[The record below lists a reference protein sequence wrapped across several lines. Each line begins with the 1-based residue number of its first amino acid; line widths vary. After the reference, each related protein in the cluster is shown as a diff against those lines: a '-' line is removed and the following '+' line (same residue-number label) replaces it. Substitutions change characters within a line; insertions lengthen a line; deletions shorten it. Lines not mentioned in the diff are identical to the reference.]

1 VLAFIVRRLLWSVL
15 LVAVITWITFV
26 IFIMLPEERRPG
38 SSRQGLV
45 TPNLQAQFD
54 LTGRSLPEAY
64 VLYLKHVAL
73 HLDFGES
80 LRQPLEV
87 QDVIL
92 EALPVTVSL
101 LVGGVVLWLFLG
113 FTIGLLSA
121 LRPRSLLD
129 RGMMVFVLIGV
140 SAHPVWLG
148 LMLSYF
154 LGFRW
159 HVTPTAGYCDF
170 VYDPSSASQCGG
182 PRYWAYHMILPWIT
196 FSLLF
201 AALYAR
207 MIRASLLENMNEDY
221 VRTAKGK
228 GAGEWRVVRHH
239 VLRNALLPVV
249 TMVGMDVGLAF
260 SGAIFIE
267 TVFQLPG
274 LGQEMYRALTTSDLP
289 VIMGVILVV
298 SVAVVIMNMIAD
310 ILYCVIDPRISLRG
324 GSSSEVSAPFRRRRF
339 RAQTQVTQS
348 PTEA

>member
-1 VLAFIVRRLLWSVL
+1 VLAFIVRRLFWAVL
-15 LVAVITWITFV
+15 LVCVITWITFI
-26 IFIMLPEERRPG
+26 IFLILPEERRPG
-38 SSRQGLV
+38 STRQGLT
-45 TPNLQAQFD
+45 TPNLQQQFD
-54 LTGRSLPEAY
+54 LTGRSLPEQY
-64 VLYLKHVAL
+64 VLYLKNIFVQGDL
-73 HLDFGES
+73 GES

-87 QDVIL
+87 REIIID
-92 EALPVTVSL
+92 ALPVTVSL
-101 LVGGVVLWLFLG
+101 LLGGVILWLFLG

-159 HVTPTAGYCDF
+159 HVTPMAGYCDF
-170 VYDPSSASQCGG
+170 TYDPSSSTLCGG

-274 LGQEMYRALTTSDLP
+274 LGQTMYRALTTSDLP
-289 VIMGVILVV
+289 VIMGIILVV
-298 SVAVVIMNMIAD
+298 SVAVVIFNLIAD

-324 GSSSEVSAPFRRRRF
+324 GSSSEVTAPLRRRRF
-339 RAQTQVTQS
+339 RAQTSVTES

>member
-1 VLAFIVRRLLWSVL
+1 
-15 LVAVITWITFV
+15 
-26 IFIMLPEERRPG
+26 
-38 SSRQGLV
+38 V
-45 TPNLQAQFD
+45 TPNLQTQFD
-54 LTGRSLPEAY
+54 LSGRSLPEQY
-64 VLYLKHVAL
+64 VLYLEHVVL

-87 QDVIL
+87 QDIIVD
-92 EALPVTVSL
+92 ALPVTVSL
-101 LVGGVVLWLFLG
+101 LLGGVLLWLFLG

-154 LGFRW
+154 FGFRLG
-159 HVTPTAGYCDF
+159 VFPIAGYCDF
-170 VYDPSSASQCGG
+170 TYDPSSSNLCGG

-207 MIRASLLENMNEDY
+207 MIRASLLETMNEDY
-221 VRTAKGK
+221 VRTAQGK
-228 GAGEWRVVRHH
+228 GAGEWRVLRRH

-274 LGQEMYRALTTSDLP
+274 LGQAMYRGLTTADLP
-289 VIMGVILVV
+289 VIMGITLVV
-298 SVAVVIMNMIAD
+298 SVAVVIFNLIAD

-324 GSSSEVSAPFRRRRF
+324 VSASEVSAPLRRRRF

>member
-1 VLAFIVRRLLWSVL
+1 VLAFIVRRLFWAVL

-26 IFIMLPEERRPG
+26 LFLILPEERRSG
-38 SSRQGLV
+38 STRQGLV
-45 TPNLQAQFD
+45 TPNLQTQFD
-54 LTGRSLPEAY
+54 LSGRSLPEQY
-64 VLYLKHVAL
+64 VLYLEHVVL

-87 QDVIL
+87 RDIIVD
-92 EALPVTVSL
+92 ALPVTVSL
-101 LVGGVVLWLFLG
+101 LVGGVLLWLFLG
-113 FTIGLLSA
+113 LTIGLLSA

-159 HVTPTAGYCDF
+159 HVTPIAGYCDF
-170 VYDPSSASQCGG
+170 TYDPSSSNLCGG

-207 MIRASLLENMNEDY
+207 MIRASLLETMNEDY
-221 VRTAKGK
+221 VRTAHGK
-228 GAGEWRVVRHH
+228 GAGEWRVLRRH

-274 LGQEMYRALTTSDLP
+274 LGQAMYRALTTSDLP
-289 VIMGVILVV
+289 VIMGIILVV
-298 SVAVVIMNMIAD
+298 SVAVVIFNLIAD

-324 GSSSEVSAPFRRRRF
+324 ASASEVSAPLRRLRF
-339 RAQTQVTQS
+339 RTQTQVTQS